1 MSNELH
7 NGGDPCMWMCFPCL
21 FTIKVC
27 EMFCRA
33 CCITICCIK
42 PYYINSINSDDFK
55 N

>member
-7 NGGDPCMWMCFPCL
+7 NGGDPCMWLCFPCL
-21 FTIKVC
+21 FVITTC
-27 EMFCRA
+27 EVFCRA

-42 PYYINSINSDDFK
+42 PYSINSINSDDFQ